1 MVAKIKH
8 SVKELEDKVKEIS
21 QKEEQK
27 KKKRRDLIGYKN
39 TRTLI
44 RA

>member
-8 SVKELEDKVKEIS
+8 SVKELEDKIKEIS

-27 KKKRRDLIGYKN
+27 KQGEIW
-39 TRTLI
+39 
-44 RA
+44 